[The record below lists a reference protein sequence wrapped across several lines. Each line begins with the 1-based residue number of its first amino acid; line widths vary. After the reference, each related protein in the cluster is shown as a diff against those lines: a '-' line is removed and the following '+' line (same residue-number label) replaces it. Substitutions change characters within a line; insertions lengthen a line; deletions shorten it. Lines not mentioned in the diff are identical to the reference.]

1 MTTTRLHASVARAR
15 PLASVATLVSLA
27 VLAACGKDQAPALDQ
42 ALRNDLSLASQAQP
56 YQPQMY
62 VSPMEQGQAY
72 GAPPGY
78 YPQGGYPPQGYYPP
92 AYYPQPYYPPQPQ
105 QVVYRQAPAPRVIRR
120 APAPAPAPASE
131 PVYSGASA
139 GGVYGGQEEVV
150 TNTKRDAI
158 IGAAAGAAIGV
169 ASTRN
174 TLKGA
179 IIGAAAGGLLGA
191 VYGSKIDVQRR
202 R

>member
-1 MTTTRLHASVARAR
+1 MTISRAFASA
-15 PLASVATLVSLA
+15 ATLVILA
-27 VLAACGKDQAPALDQ
+27 TLAACGRKDETAALDQ

-62 VSPMEQGQAY
+62 VSPTEQGY
-72 GAPPGY
+72 
-78 YPQGGYPPQGYYPP
+78 GYPPQGYYPQP
-92 AYYPQPYYPPQPQ
+92 AYPPQYTPQPYYPQAPQR
-105 QVVYRQAPAPRVIRR
+105 VVYRQAPAPRVIRR
-120 APAPAPAPASE
+120 APAPSSE
-131 PVYSGASA
+131 PVYTGAA
-139 GGVYGGQEEVV
+139 AGGGVYGDEAVV
-150 TNTKRDAI
+150 KNTKRDAI

-191 VYGSKIDVQRR
+191 VYGEKIDVQRR
-202 R
+202 PR

>member
-1 MTTTRLHASVARAR
+1 MTISRA
-15 PLASVATLVSLA
+15 LGSAVTLVALA
-27 VLAACGKDQAPALDQ
+27 TLAACGRKDETAALDQ

-62 VSPMEQGQAY
+62 VSPTEQGY
-72 GAPPGY
+72 
-78 YPQGGYPPQGYYPP
+78 GYPPQGYYPQG
-92 AYYPQPYYPPQPQ
+92 YYPQPAYPPQYYPQQAYPQAPQ
-105 QVVYRQAPAPRVIRR
+105 QVVFRQAPAPRVIRR
-120 APAPAPAPASE
+120 APAPSSE
-131 PVYSGASA
+131 PVYSSA
-139 GGVYGGQEEVV
+139 GSSGGSGGGVYGEEPVV
-150 TNTKRDAI
+150 KNTKRDAI

-191 VYGSKIDVQRR
+191 VYGEKIDVRR